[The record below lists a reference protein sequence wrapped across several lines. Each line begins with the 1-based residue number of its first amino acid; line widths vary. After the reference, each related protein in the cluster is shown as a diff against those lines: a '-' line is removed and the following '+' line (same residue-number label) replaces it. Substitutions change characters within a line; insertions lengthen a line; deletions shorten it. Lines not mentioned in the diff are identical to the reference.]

1 MAFGRASAGLRSFF
15 RGHGFKGQSMD
26 CPTHQVTQ
34 RAVDQAMAAQRHFPA
49 ERFGHDTG
57 FEMHAIVALHL
68 HVGPWQAGFD
78 EFTDGFSVQRAFPY
92 KMNGHS
98 NLPPGTRMS
107 ELLPQTPEPTD
118 ASLAA
123 SGRRV
128 VEIEAQ
134 ALQHLATRIDGAFSD
149 ACKLIL
155 ASKGRVVATGM
166 GKSGHIARKIA
177 ATFASTG
184 TPAFYVHPGEAGHGD
199 LGMITDADVVMALS
213 YSGESDEIL
222 TLLPV
227 LKRQGNAVIAMTGKP
242 QSTLARESD
251 LHLDVSVPAE
261 ACPLD
266 LAPTSSTTA
275 TLAMGDALAVAL
287 LEARGFTA
295 DDFARS
301 HPAGSLG
308 RRLLLHITDVMH
320 AGDDVPRVRQEATL
334 SEALVEMS
342 RKRLGMTAVVDAENR
357 LIGLFT
363 DGDLRRTLDDA
374 ALDVRTA
381 MIADV
386 MTRGPKTIAA
396 DQLAVEAARL
406 METYKISG
414 LIVVDDDGHAVGA
427 LNIHDL
433 LRARVV

>member
-1 MAFGRASAGLRSFF
+1 M
-15 RGHGFKGQSMD
+15 
-26 CPTHQVTQ
+26 P
-34 RAVDQAMAAQRHFPA
+34 QA
-49 ERFGHDTG
+49 
-57 FEMHAIVALHL
+57 
-68 HVGPWQAGFD
+68 
-78 EFTDGFSVQRAFPY
+78 
-92 KMNGHS
+92 
-98 NLPPGTRMS
+98 LPPTEAFS
-107 ELLPQTPEPTD
+107 DT
-118 ASLAA
+118 SLAT
-123 SGRRV
+123 SGRKV

-134 ALQHLATRIDGAFSD
+134 ALRDLAARIDGGFAA
-149 ACKLIL
+149 ACRLVL
-155 ASKGRVVATGM
+155 ASRGRVVATGM

-177 ATFASTG
+177 ATLASTG
-184 TPAFYVHPGEAGHGD
+184 TPAFFVHPGEAGHGD
-199 LGMITDADVVMALS
+199 LGMITDADVVLALS
-213 YSGESDEIL
+213 YSGESDEVL

-227 LKRQGNAVIAMTGKP
+227 LKRQGNALIAMTGRP
-242 QSTLARESD
+242 QSTLARAAD
-251 LHLDVSVPAE
+251 VHLDVSVSIE

-266 LAPTSSTTA
+266 LAPTSSTTS

-320 AGDDVPRVRQEATL
+320 ADDEVPRVQATATL

-342 RKRLGMTAVVDAENR
+342 RKRLGMTSVVDDQGR
-357 LIGLFT
+357 LLGLFT

-374 ALDVRTA
+374 RLDVRTA
-381 MIADV
+381 MVADV
-386 MTRGPKTIAA
+386 MTRNPRTIAA

-406 METYKISG
+406 MEDHKISG
-414 LIVVDDDGHAVGA
+414 LIVVDDAGRAVGA